1 MRQKRKGNVSRV
13 ITNSRISIRLVA
25 VLHMSVFVCIMSCHS
40 KLTCG
45 SAAGT
50 NSGCGA
56 GADSTADARSDR
68 AAGAS
73 AEDVVILS
81 LSTVFCDS
89 PCLEGFLLVTGE
101 IDANQQILKGI
112 FLGEGENWTRGREK
126 EAWECW
132 IKKTCLWGG
141 LGRIWFGE
149 GNHGPTNWAGM
160 LHSLDVSPC
169 HSG

>member
-1 MRQKRKGNVSRV
+1 MESTTLNSAVFKNAARDRSSGARTTTVSESGQKGKGNVLRV
-13 ITNSRISIRLVA
+13 ITNSRISIRLIA
-25 VLHMSVFVCIMSCHS
+25 VLKESVFVCNVSCHS

-81 LSTVFCDS
+81 LFTVFCDS
-89 PCLEGFLLVTGE
+89 PCLERFFVG
-101 IDANQQILKGI
+101 D
-112 FLGEGENWTRGREK
+112 
-126 EAWECW
+126 
-132 IKKTCLWGG
+132 GG
-141 LGRIWFGE
+141 
-149 GNHGPTNWAGM
+149 N
-160 LHSLDVSPC
+160 
-169 HSG
+169 